1 MHQITNFIIQ
11 TEKYFYQENKF
22 IQCKYMYLLISNL
35 QVIYQKFSFRNFDEL
50 SGTGKWFNMHWKDN
64 LISWAKIS

>member
-11 TEKYFYQENKF
+11 TEKYFTHENKF
-22 IQCKYMYLLISNL
+22 KQCKYMYLLISNL
-35 QVIYQKFSFRNFDEL
+35 QVIFQKFSFRNCNEL
-50 SGTGKWFNMHWKDN
+50 SGTGKWFNMYLKDN